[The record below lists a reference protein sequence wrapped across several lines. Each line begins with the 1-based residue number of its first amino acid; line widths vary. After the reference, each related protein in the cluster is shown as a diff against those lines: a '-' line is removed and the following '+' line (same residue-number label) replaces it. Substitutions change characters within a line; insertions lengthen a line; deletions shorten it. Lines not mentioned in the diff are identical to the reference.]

1 MILWDEMTERQK
13 FEAVFCAQVKR
24 SGSAVMLR
32 VLDEIGFFEAPASTK
47 YHGNYKGGLVE
58 HSNNVCRRLLW
69 LAADQAQR
77 EGRQRYSTETLVIV
91 SLLHDICKARA
102 YRETAEGGF
111 VYNTN
116 DYQYGHG
123 EKSVYMIM
131 NWMMLKDEEALAIR
145 WHMGAHDAAARSD
158 LRELSRAM
166 EQSKLVTMLHLADM
180 MATHLDESEGK
191 VWTV

>member
-24 SGSAVMLR
+24 SGSAAMLR

-47 YHGNYKGGLVE
+47 YHGNYKGG
-58 HSNNVCRRLLW
+58 
-69 LAADQAQR
+69 
-77 EGRQRYSTETLVIV
+77 
-91 SLLHDICKARA
+91 
-102 YRETAEGGF
+102 F
-111 VYNTN
+111 VYNTD
-116 DYQYGHG
+116 DYPYGHG

-131 NWMMLKDEEALAIR
+131 DWMHLTDGEALAIR
-145 WHMGAHDAAARSD
+145 WHMGAYDAAARSD

-180 MATHLDESEGK
+180 MATHLDESEEK
-191 VWTV
+191 VWMV

>member
-145 WHMGAHDAAARSD
+145 WHMGAYDAAARSD